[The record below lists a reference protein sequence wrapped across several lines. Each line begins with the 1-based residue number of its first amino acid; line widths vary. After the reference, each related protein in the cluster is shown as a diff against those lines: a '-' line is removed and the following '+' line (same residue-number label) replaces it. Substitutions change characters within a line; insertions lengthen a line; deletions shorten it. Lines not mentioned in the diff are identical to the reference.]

1 MGGLFLGVGLLL
13 TKKRN
18 GIATRRQLRILI
30 IGAIVLISISVFFP
44 IENTFLTFSS
54 PQTSYAYNHLGKV
67 ELVVDGEKTSFVVAK
82 KDDGDA
88 YAMIPKCKNG
98 WKLGMGFRTNRVLRK
113 LDDGIV
119 IYVYQDSNTEDAYLT
134 VQDMDGNPIEIADS
148 FGSKFASTEQFYG
161 ALDRTFYTYYA
172 YIRDFK
178 GQYTLTVNGKTIQ
191 IQR

>member
-44 IENTFLTFSS
+44 IENAFLTFSS

-82 KDDGDA
+82 KDNGDA

-148 FGSKFASTEQFYG
+148 FG
-161 ALDRTFYTYYA
+161 
-172 YIRDFK
+172 
-178 GQYTLTVNGKTIQ
+178 
-191 IQR
+191 